1 MTNALVQLITVEV
14 STILQKFKPG
24 ETVLLATP
32 DLELI
37 TRLTGRRTDRRL
49 LLFFA
54 WKAYY
59 ERDTEPAEP
68 TGHTALT
75 QHWSNLPSTKND
87 QSTFI
92 QFWLNFG
99 IHTFR
104 MHTLRFHISFTCFS
118 ISHWFC
124 FGVHVVYYASRIY
137 SAGNRLTGYPRTMK
151 SINRLSSTR
160 NILV

>member
-1 MTNALVQLITVEV
+1 MTNVLVQLITVEV
-14 STILQKFKPG
+14 STILQKVKPG

-59 ERDTEPAEP
+59 ERDTDSTES

-87 QSTFI
+87 QSMFI
-92 QFWLNFG
+92 QFWLSFV

-104 MHTLRFHISFTCFS
+104 MHTLRFHISFTYFS

-124 FGVHVVYYASRIY
+124 FGVQDSRIY

-151 SINRLSSTR
+151 SINRLSSKR